1 MNLKRIADNMMRDAI
16 AKRKIMLKHR
26 INGPGIDQKH
36 LRGGVTLRLSAD
48 DTEFNLLVIRGGDVL
63 PSDVEMKVF
72 RNVFEV
78 PEGARV
84 HVGGQKHLGTRFY
97 WLIWPIPEKFK
108 MEQAP
113 LEIKNEPAH

>member
-1 MNLKRIADNMMRDAI
+1 MNLKLLSEQLMRDAVE
-16 AKRKIMLKHR
+16 KRRIFLKHGA
-26 INGPGIDQKH
+26 NAPGITQKH

-48 DTEFNLLVIRGGDVL
+48 DNEFNLLVIRGGDVL

-78 PEGARV
+78 PQDAKI
-84 HVGGQKHLGTRFY
+84 HIGGQKHLSTRFY

-108 MEQAP
+108 LQQTP
-113 LEIKNEPAH
+113 LDLKNEPAH